1 MGLSEKTISVAV
13 VGSVKSGK
21 TTLVENLLAKAGA
34 IDKPGKVEAKNT
46 VSDFDPFEQ
55 EKQISINM
63 TVEPLM
69 WKNVKINLLD
79 TPGFLDFKA
88 DSMAAIKFAD
98 AVLFVVDGAS
108 DIGVT
113 TEMLWDYYVNLQ
125 DHKPAIFFINKMDK
139 PEADENRI
147 VEQIRSVLSNRAAP
161 LFVNAG
167 KEVVYIFGDTSS
179 LSPDLQ
185 NIEANYRDMVLDA
198 VAEADD
204 TVLEKYLSGEE
215 ISQEELSKCYKA
227 AMKERNFFPILMG
240 SSISEVGLEDLLDF
254 IAENVF
260 SLPTVDYPADTVG
273 IVLKTYIDPY
283 VGRISVIKMLKGQ
296 LNSGMQLWNP
306 ETEQAVTIPKVS
318 FVSGKKIVD
327 ANAIESPDIGAVTKV
342 EELST
347 NSIICTSGIKVEAP
361 HLDIPQPLLPKAIE
375 PKTKSDQEKLLSS
388 LHKIQTEDP
397 SFIVF
402 YDREMKQTIIEVQG
416 EVQLHAIQAK
426 LHERYH
432 VEVTL
437 APREVPYRETIKG
450 RAQAQGRYVK
460 QTGGHGQYGVVFIE
474 VWPTQRSAGY
484 EFEDAIFGGAIPNN
498 YIPSVDKGIRER
510 MSRGVIAGYP
520 VVDVHVKLFD
530 GKYHPVDSSD
540 MAFQIAGSLAFQ
552 EAFVNAKPILLEP
565 IYKMTIRVPEDLVGD
580 IMGDINARRGRVLGI
595 TAEGKWQVITAEVPY
610 AEIIEYAKDFM
621 SITGGRGTYN
631 TEFIRY
637 EEVPPNIAEQ
647 IIANRKAVLERER
660 EKEE

>member
-1 MGLSEKTISVAV
+1 MGLSEKVISVAV

-34 IDKPGKVEAKNT
+34 IDKPGKVESKNT

-55 EKQISINM
+55 EKQISINL
-63 TVEPLM
+63 TVAPLN
-69 WKNVKINLLD
+69 WKNVKVNLLD

-98 AVLFVVDGAS
+98 AVLFVIDGTS

-113 TEMLWDYYVNLQ
+113 TEMLWDYYINLEQ
-125 DHKPAIFFINKMDK
+125 HKPAIFFINKIDK
-139 PEADENRI
+139 PEADEER
-147 VEQIRSVLSNRAAP
+147 VVGQIREVLSNRSAP
-161 LFVNAG
+161 LYINAG
-167 KEVVYIFGDTSS
+167 KEVIYIFDDTSS
-179 LSPDLQ
+179 LPAQLQ
-185 NIEANYRDMVLDA
+185 EIESRYRDMVLDS

-204 TVLEKYLSGEE
+204 TVLEKYLNGDE
-215 ISQEELSKCYKA
+215 ISKEELSRCYKV
-227 AMKERNFFPILMG
+227 AMKDRNFFPILMG
-240 SSISEVGLEDLLDF
+240 SSTSEVGLDDLLDF
-254 IAENVF
+254 ITENVNPI
-260 SLPTVDYPADTVG
+260 SMPELNADTVG

-296 LNSGMQLWNP
+296 LTSGLQLWNP
-306 ETEQAVTIPKVS
+306 NTEQLITVPKVS
-318 FVSGKKIVD
+318 FIMGKKIIDTEAVE
-327 ANAIESPDIGAVTKV
+327 APDIGAVTKV

-347 NSIICTSGIKVEAP
+347 STVICTPGVKVDVP
-361 HLDIPQPLLPKAIE
+361 RLDVPQPLLPKAIE

-402 YDREMKQTIIEVQG
+402 YDKEMKQTVIEVQG
-416 EVQLHAIQAK
+416 EVQLNAILNK

-437 APREVPYRETIKG
+437 VPREVPYRETIKG

-474 VWPTQRSAGY
+474 IWPTDRSGGY
-484 EFEDAIFGGAIPNN
+484 EFENAIFGGAIPSN

-552 EAFVNAKPILLEP
+552 EAFMKANPILLEP

-595 TAEGKWQVITAEVPY
+595 NAEGKWQVITAEVPY

-631 TEFIRY
+631 IEFVRY

-647 IIANRKAVLERER
+647 IISKRKAILEKERE
-660 EKEE
+660 E

>member
-1 MGLSEKTISVAV
+1 MGLSEKTITVAV

-21 TTLVENLLAKAGA
+21 TTLVENLLAKAGV
-34 IDKPGKVEAKNT
+34 IDKPGKVESKNT

-55 EKQISINM
+55 ERQISINL
-63 TVEPLM
+63 TVEPLV
-69 WKNVKINLLD
+69 WKNVKINFLD
-79 TPGFLDFKA
+79 TPGFLDFKM
-88 DSMAAIKFAD
+88 DSMSAIKFSD
-98 AVLFVVDGAS
+98 AVLFVVDGSS

-113 TEMLWDYYVNLQ
+113 TEMLWDYYLNLEQ
-125 DHKPAIFFINKMDK
+125 KKPALFFLNKMDK
-139 PEADENRI
+139 AEADQSR
-147 VEQIRSVLSNRAAP
+147 VVDQIRSLLSNRAAP
-161 LFVNAG
+161 LSVHANDKVVSVFDDLSGLPEELRNAAAEY
-167 KEVVYIFGDTSS
+167 KE
-179 LSPDLQ
+179 
-185 NIEANYRDMVLDA
+185 MVLDA

-204 TVLEKYLSGEE
+204 VVLEKYLSGEE
-215 ISQEELSKCYKA
+215 ITQEELSRCFKS
-227 AMKERNFFPILMG
+227 AMANGDFFPIMAG
-240 SSISEVGLEDLLDF
+240 SCINDSGLENVLDF
-254 IAENVF
+254 LSENV
-260 SLPTVDYPADTVG
+260 SPLPVPDFPDADTVG
-273 IVLKTYIDPY
+273 IVLKTYMDPY
-283 VGRISVIKMLKGQ
+283 VGRISVIKMLKGS
-296 LNSGMQLWNP
+296 LTTGSQLWNP
-306 ETEQAVTIPKVS
+306 DTEQLITIPKVS
-318 FVSGKKIVD
+318 FIVGKKIVD
-327 ANAIESPDIGAVTKV
+327 AETVAAPDIGAIVKV
-342 EELST
+342 EELAT
-347 NSIICTSGIKVEAP
+347 NSVLCTPNVKVDVP
-361 HLDIPQPLLPKAIE
+361 RLDVPQPLLPKAIE

-402 YDREMKQTIIEVQG
+402 YDREMKQTVIEVQG
-416 EVQLHAIQAK
+416 EMQLNAILGK
-426 LHERYH
+426 LHDRYH

-474 VWPTQRSAGY
+474 IWPTERSAGY

-552 EAFVNAKPILLEP
+552 EAFMNAKPILLEP
-565 IYKMTIRVPEDLVGD
+565 IYKITIKVPEELVGD

-595 TAEGKWQVITAEVPY
+595 SAEGKWQVITAEVPY

-621 SITGGRGTYN
+621 SITGGRGIYN
-631 TEFIRY
+631 TEFVRY

-647 IIANRKAVLERER
+647 IIEKRKAIL
-660 EKEE
+660 EKEKAE